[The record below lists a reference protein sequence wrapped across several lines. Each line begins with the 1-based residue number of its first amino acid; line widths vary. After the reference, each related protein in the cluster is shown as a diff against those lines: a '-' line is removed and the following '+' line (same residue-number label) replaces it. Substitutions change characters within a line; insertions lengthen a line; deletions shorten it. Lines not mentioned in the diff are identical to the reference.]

1 MLESMEQLIRR
12 LDLIPPG
19 SAVLCAVSG
28 GADSVCLLHALYRLR
43 PRLGFSLAAAHYD
56 HQLRGEESRRDAAF
70 VEQFV
75 ALCCGAQRLP
85 DGRVLP
91 PVPLFLGSGD
101 VAGQARARGTG
112 LEETARDMRYTF
124 LRQAAREAGADRIAT
139 AHTADDNVETLLL
152 HLARGTGLRGL
163 GGIPPAR
170 GTLIRPLLSTSR
182 QEVEDYLAYYAL
194 PHMEDSS
201 NASDDFARNRVRHQ
215 VIPVLEELFPGFLA
229 RAGESMSLLR
239 ADEDCLTGLA
249 RALADQASPV
259 EGGLSLEA
267 AALAGAPAPV
277 AARAVRLLLGELW
290 GGDQNCARVH
300 LESVLDLCRGED
312 PSARVDLPHG
322 TLARRCYGRLELV
335 REPETAPPDPAP
347 LPLPGELTWGRWHV
361 VCAPAV
367 YGGQPQGPWDFW
379 LDRASAPSLTL
390 RPRQT
395 GDRLALTGRPEKSLK
410 KWMIQEKVPRHLRG
424 LLPVFA
430 CGGQIAAAGGLGPDR
445 AFCPKRGAGAWHIT
459 LSPAPQAEQ
468 TGKE

>member
-112 LEETARDMRYTF
+112 LEETARDMRYAF

-139 AHTADDNVETLLL
+139 AHTADDNAETLLL

-170 GTLIRPLLSTSR
+170 GALIRPLLSTSR

-201 NASDDFARNRVRHQ
+201 NASDDFARNRIRHQ

-229 RAGESMSLLR
+229 RTGESMSLLR

-267 AALAGAPAPV
+267 EDLFAPGP
-277 AARAVRLLLGELW
+277 VRLLPLAEGLHRQPGGGRSRRALGAEQPPALLLPQKAPVGQRQQAGLALQGNGLIDR
-290 GGDQNCARVH
+290 GGLAPEAAVQVPPADHSGVGVLVPQNKGPLVLQNALRLDMDGPARLQQQLRLQLPQGAVGRPGAPLRPH
-300 LESVLDLCRGED
+300 PQGQDYGGGQSQVAD
-312 PSARVDLPHG
+312 DLPPAAQPGQVNRSHG
-322 TLARRCYGRLELV
+322 V
-335 REPETAPPDPAP
+335 
-347 LPLPGELTWGRWHV
+347 
-361 VCAPAV
+361 
-367 YGGQPQGPWDFW
+367 
-379 LDRASAPSLTL
+379 PSF
-390 RPRQT
+390 QE
-395 GDRLALTGRPEKSLK
+395 TGR
-410 KWMIQEKVPRHLRG
+410 
-424 LLPVFA
+424 
-430 CGGQIAAAGGLGPDR
+430 D
-445 AFCPKRGAGAWHIT
+445 
-459 LSPAPQAEQ
+459 SPAPSQS
-468 TGKE
+468 